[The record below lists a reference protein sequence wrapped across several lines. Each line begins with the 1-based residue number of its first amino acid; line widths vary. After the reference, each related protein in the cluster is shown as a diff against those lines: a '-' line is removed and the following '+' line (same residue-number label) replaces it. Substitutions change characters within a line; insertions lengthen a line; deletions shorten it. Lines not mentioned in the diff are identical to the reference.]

1 MEEIENGVWLSRLRG
16 VIPENEL
23 WLHSASTSKTVD
35 RAVAWAAK
43 NPPKIADIAKLEA
56 KLTKRR

>member
-1 MEEIENGVWLSRLRG
+1 MVLTKDAKRVPS
-16 VIPENEL
+16 ENEL